1 MPTAATVSFQSLS
14 VTSSAVNSGSTA
26 IPPTASAAAIAASL
40 PTFGFGFPLASYS
53 CSLGAFASGNCPLP
67 YRTYKFPPLCLFGG
81 GAPLHRNLPVN
92 CYLTV
97 LTFPGLKRLLKYL
110 GEHLSGFRGD
120 LPHAVVEG
128 RRHLRGEMHCAA
140 GAA

>member
-67 YRTYKFPPLCLFGG
+67 YRTYKFRRSVVRWRR
-81 GAPLHRNLPVN
+81 AAHRNLPVN